1 MNRRDFLKTTCMATL
16 SAGMGTFTSLAIA
29 DILDLNSRDTAPAR
43 GTPSAKGAA
52 SQKGY
57 ISPRKAL
64 FYMPDEASSLS
75 LVCLLCP
82 WKCSLSSGESGRCK
96 VRENKNGELIT
107 LAYDNPCAVHID
119 PIEKNPLFHF
129 LPGIKCLS
137 VATAGCTF
145 KCKYCQNWQISQ
157 SSPEETTNLQFTPK
171 KIVSSA
177 IKNKCQAMGYTYTE
191 PTVFFEYMLDIAI
204 EAKKNG
210 LKNVYH
216 SNGFINPEPLKKLC
230 LYIDAANID
239 LKGFTE
245 KYYHEM
251 SAGRLAPVLESL
263 KILKKEGVHVEITN
277 TVVPTYNDIVADV
290 ERMCKW
296 IRDELGDDVPLHF
309 ARFYP
314 YHKLKNLSPTP
325 TAIMEAMRNTATK
338 IGMKYVYIGNIPG
351 HSGEHTYCANCNKL
365 LIRRFGFKILEYFIK
380 DGECIYCGQKIPGK
394 WTDNGS

>member
-1 MNRRDFLKTTCMATL
+1 MDRRDFIKTCCMTAVSASMGGSTTLALADTL
-16 SAGMGTFTSLAIA
+16 SLSGREALS
-29 DILDLNSRDTAPAR
+29 AR
-43 GTPSAKGAA
+43 KAL

-57 ISPRKAL
+57 VSPHKAL
-64 FYMPDEASSLS
+64 FYTTDEAAPQEI
-75 LVCLLCP
+75 VCLLCP
-82 WKCSLSSGESGRCK
+82 WKCSLSSGKKGRCRA
-96 VRENKNGELIT
+96 RENKNGELIT
-107 LAYDNPCAVHID
+107 IAYGNPCAIHID

-129 LPGIKCLS
+129 LPESKCLS
-137 VATAGCTF
+137 VAMAGCTF
-145 KCKYCQNWQISQ
+145 RCKYCQNWQISQ
-157 SSPEETTNLQFTPK
+157 NSPEETTNFQFTPK
-171 KIVSSA
+171 EIVAMA
-177 IKNKCQAMGYTYTE
+177 IKNKCQMMSYTYTE
-191 PTVFFEYMLDIAI
+191 PTVFFEYMLDIAN

-230 LYIDAANID
+230 QYIDAANID

-263 KILKKEGVHVEITN
+263 KILKKEGVHLEITN
-277 TVVPTYNDIVADV
+277 TVVPTYNDTVADV

-296 IRDELGDDVPLHF
+296 IKDELGDVPLHF

-338 IGMKYVYIGNIPG
+338 VGIKYVYIGNIPG
-351 HSGEHTYCANCNKL
+351 HPGEHTYCSNCNKL
-365 LIRRFGFKILEYFIK
+365 LIRRFGFKILKYFIK
-380 DGECIYCGQKIPGK
+380 DGKCSYCGQKIPVV
-394 WTDNGS
+394 WTEV